1 MRNTLCEQMFSAPPN
16 SDIPRCGWHFAFVP
30 EANFRCARRH
40 AKARPLELK
49 STFDGSV
56 TLTRTHGTLDQPGRM
71 LRQFALYGVDPG
83 LGALLVLVG
92 RAAADAD
99 PTDLHLVCGHDWK
112 TPGKRDDARKI
123 GYAGHHAGLA
133 LLAEGQLAE
142 LACRE
147 GKVG

>member
-1 MRNTLCEQMFSAPPN
+1 MSQTPNTAIAVIGIDIGKN
-16 SDIPRCGWHFAFVP
+16 SFHVVGH
-30 EANFRCARRH
+30 CARRH

-56 TLTRTHGTLDQPGRM
+56 TLTRTHGALDQPGRM

-83 LGALLVLVG
+83 LGALLVLIG